1 MKVIFHVDE
10 EGKWPLTLGNVKNML
25 AYANAHNENYKI
37 EILANS
43 EAVRDA
49 VKESKYVDE
58 LAQLYEEGVDIA
70 LCHNALMAQGIIK
83 DMLYKGCRIVPA
95 GVVELAQKQ
104 MEGYAYIKP

>member
-10 EGKWPLTLGNVKNML
+10 ERKWPLTLGNVKNML
-25 AYANAHNENYKI
+25 AYANAHNEDYRI

-43 EAVRDA
+43 EAVKEA
-49 VKESKYVDE
+49 VKESKYGKE
-58 LAQLYEEGVDIA
+58 FAQLYEKGVDIA
-70 LCHNALMAQGIIK
+70 LCHNALMAQGITE
-83 DMLYKGCRIVPA
+83 DMLWEGCRIVPA